1 MQPGVK
7 NQYFEDC
14 ISGRCIHP
22 ISMHLEVLV
31 LFLTLVAL
39 TPGELGVVLGV
50 QKAQATACSKP
61 RRIMAAGALRATRAV
76 VV

>member
-1 MQPGVK
+1 
-7 NQYFEDC
+7 
-14 ISGRCIHP
+14 
-22 ISMHLEVLV
+22 MHLEVLV